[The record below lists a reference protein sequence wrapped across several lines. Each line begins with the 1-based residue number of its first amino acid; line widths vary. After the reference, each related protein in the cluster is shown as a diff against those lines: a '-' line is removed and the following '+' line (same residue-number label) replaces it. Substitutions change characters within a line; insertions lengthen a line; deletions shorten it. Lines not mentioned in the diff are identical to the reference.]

1 MKFNEFA
8 QTYKLHIQAH
18 LKPRTV
24 EQYSDILR
32 RILVPRFG
40 KRELTDVRLHDLRHS
55 YATCAVEVGI
65 SMPVIGGFSGTR
77 QSRRH
82 HAIFRLRIRVLKR
95 LRSRSAVRSVRI
107 SFRGWRNQGLL
118 RTRQDVIGSGSSEF
132 QTAFDRIEH
141 VSAQAFCLRRTI
153 FQLLVS
159 SSALTMNEALA
170 SSDCRS
176 RTAFRS

>member
-1 MKFNEFA
+1 MNFVQECSMKFNEFA

-65 SMPVIGGFSGTR
+65 SMPVIGASRALDSLDDITLSSGF
-77 QSRRH
+77 
-82 HAIFRLRIRVLKR
+82 
-95 LRSRSAVRSVRI
+95 
-107 SFRGWRNQGLL
+107 
-118 RTRQDVIGSGSSEF
+118 GSG
-132 QTAFDRIEH
+132 
-141 VSAQAFCLRRTI
+141 C
-153 FQLLVS
+153 
-159 SSALTMNEALA
+159 
-170 SSDCRS
+170 
-176 RTAFRS
+176 

>member
-82 HAIFRLRIRVLKR
+82 HAIFTRRNRLLKK
-95 LRSRSAVRSVRI
+95 LRNPGQR
-107 SFRGWRNQGLL
+107 FDQ
-118 RTRQDVIGSGSSEF
+118 SEF
-132 QTAFDRIEH
+132 RLETGEFGK
-141 VSAQAFCLRRTI
+141 
-153 FQLLVS
+153 
-159 SSALTMNEALA
+159 
-170 SSDCRS
+170 DCCGQVKM
-176 RTAFRS
+176 